1 MLRTSSLV
9 YFFLQFSLS
18 ILPVFNWVHRRHSCL
33 LPFIHQ
39 LHSPV
44 PVYTQQEFN
53 WVAGLLHEASHYA
66 PTLLP
71 GGSSQGWLSPC
82 DTPGEGS
89 VKAAPGFQGMQVG
102 HLAGNFVLCC
112 CPRCFLCQQSSY
124 FWLPQVSCE
133 CPPWAVGVKW
143 HLHGPISLSWA
154 ELVMQVRIGKEK
166 YIQESWYLSLKGD
179 ALQSIS
185 LGISLWP
192 FCCGELCFFPL
203 QIHVCIMNKDVS
215 SFAASSK
222 LLCH

>member
-1 MLRTSSLV
+1 MFSPSKVFNCGQTEKSTATQKWSYFTYLCLSVGKMLRTSSLV

-112 CPRCFLCQQSSY
+112 SLRCFLCQQSSY
-124 FWLPQVSCE
+124 FWLSQISCE
-133 CPPWAVGVKW
+133 CPP
-143 HLHGPISLSWA
+143 
-154 ELVMQVRIGKEK
+154 
-166 YIQESWYLSLKGD
+166 
-179 ALQSIS
+179 
-185 LGISLWP
+185 
-192 FCCGELCFFPL
+192 
-203 QIHVCIMNKDVS
+203 
-215 SFAASSK
+215 
-222 LLCH
+222 